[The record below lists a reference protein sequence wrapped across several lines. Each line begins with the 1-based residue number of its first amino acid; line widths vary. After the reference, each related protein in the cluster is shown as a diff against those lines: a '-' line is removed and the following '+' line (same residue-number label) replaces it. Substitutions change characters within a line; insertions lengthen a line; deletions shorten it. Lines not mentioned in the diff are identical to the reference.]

1 MKQLVS
7 RARCLETVHPSKVHL
22 VHFLSHSS
30 LFQPFAYS
38 ALRLLFLCSDTGDT
52 GILASCC
59 ESSRLDSPNC
69 CCETSHCRP
78 SAAAV
83 LQSVQLVEIRVR
95 VNHCGAGNVQV
106 NATTHTSQSGSLIL
120 TTLSTI
126 LPLVGLV
133 FRLVGSVYHLLR
145 LCLPCRPAPVPQIRR
160 PARSGK
166 PPEASSTDHT
176 QQLQLTLL
184 LRTRNLPGRLGRR
197 F

>member
-126 LPLVGLV
+126 LP
-133 FRLVGSVYHLLR
+133 
-145 LCLPCRPAPVPQIRR
+145 PCRTGFPPCRIGLPPSQTVPSVSSC
-160 PARSGK
+160 SGS
-166 PPEASSTDHT
+166 ADTSTG
-176 QQLQLTLL
+176 
-184 LRTRNLPGRLGRR
+184 PKW
-197 F
+197 